1 MSNLLTAESPLVL
14 LPSLAS
20 EFGIAEAIILQQIH
34 YISQQD
40 GKGLIHDGHKW
51 IYNTLEDWHT
61 KLSCWSMA
69 TVERA
74 ITKLK
79 KLGIILVDRLGKHKS
94 NRTNYYRIDY
104 PKLAHIPQLSAP
116 AKCENDSIK
125 MQECSPQNEGMD
137 SRKMTET
144 MTAKCGNG
152 YTKNTKENSKKSFKS
167 EKPIFENLK
176 SENQTTDGTT
186 QPTQPDPSP
195 EQLASIPIDQRQLW
209 QQLRQAK
216 LDIAIDDPRL
226 KFWLDRSLV
235 KTITQVLFNH
245 LDGQWHTP
253 AQLNLPSSNW
263 RTAA

>member
-1 MSNLLTAESPLVL
+1 MSHLLTAESPLVL

-51 IYNTLEDWHT
+51 IYNTLEDWHN

-74 ITKLK
+74 LSKLK

-104 PKLAHIPQLSAP
+104 PKLAHIPQISSP
-116 AKCENDSIK
+116 AKCENDSRK
-125 MQECSPQNEGMD
+125 MQECPPQNEGMD
-137 SRKMTET
+137 TRKMQET

-167 EKPIFENLK
+167 EKPIFESLE
-176 SENQTTDGTT
+176 STADGTT
-186 QPTQPDPSP
+186 QPTQPEPSP
-195 EQLASIPIDQRQLW
+195 DQLTSTPTDQRQLW

-245 LDGQWHTP
+245 LDGQWRTP
-253 AQLNLPSSNW
+253 EQLNLPSSNW
-263 RTAA
+263 RAAA